1 MTFLDK
7 IRIAQSKSNS
17 VLCIGLDTD
26 HRNLPEVLQGD
37 ANPVL
42 AFNLAIIEATKDLAC
57 AYKPNAAFYEAYGA
71 KGFETLEK
79 TIAAIPDRLFTIAD
93 IKRGDLG
100 SSSEQYAY
108 AYQKLIPFDAV
119 TLSPYMGFDSVEPF
133 LQNEEQGAFFLGV
146 TSNQS
151 AREFQH
157 LELANGKKLYEQV
170 TDTVR
175 EWNMPKHNCG
185 LVVGATKPE
194 ELAALRGRAP
204 ELPFLVPGV
213 GAQGGSVTDVLRAN
227 GDGIVLINV
236 SRGITSASKGSDFA
250 EAARRAAEK
259 LIEEM
264 RVPVE

>member
-1 MTFLDK
+1 MTFLEK
-7 IRIAQSKSNS
+7 IRSSQERANS
-17 VLCIGLDTD
+17 VLCVGLDTD
-26 HRNLPEVLQGD
+26 HRNLPDVLKNE

-57 AYKPNAAFYEAYGA
+57 AYKPNACFYEAYGA

-79 TIAAIPDRLFTIAD
+79 TVAAIPNHILTIAD
-93 IKRGDLG
+93 VKRGDLS

-108 AYQKLIPFDAV
+108 AYQKLIPFDSV
-119 TLSPYMGFDSVEPF
+119 TLSPYMGYDSVEPF
-133 LQNEEQGAFFLGV
+133 LQSEDQGVFFLGV
-146 TSNQS
+146 TSNKS
-151 AREFQH
+151 ARDFQH

-175 EWNMPKHNCG
+175 DWNTKNNCG

-194 ELAALRGRAP
+194 ELAALRSRAP

-213 GAQGGSVTDVLRAN
+213 GAQGGSVQDALRAN
-227 GDGIVLINV
+227 GEGLILINV
-236 SRGITSASKGSDFA
+236 SRGITAASKGSDFA

-259 LIEEM
+259 IIEEM
-264 RVPVE
+264 RVAVA